1 MHLSWDTAIKT
12 ITQIPNLLLA
22 LMMLRLSFGGAPG
35 PFEFSVALERLCDL
49 IILIMHNNKWIPYK
63 LHRRNQHLVPP
74 PKFLDDSILFAEG
87 LELIVDIPVD
97 PRGTTD
103 VYIDDLVSLVVGV
116 EGTDNLVRCDH
127 APLLGIETVSRPLDP
142 EEPIPRKTMEA
153 MNKLESEGLL
163 EEIKTI
169 LGWEID
175 FSRLL
180 IKLPNNKFQIHCL
193 GCRNQKC

>member
-1 MHLSWDTAIKT
+1 MEPI
-12 ITQIPNLLLA
+12 QIH
-22 LMMLRLSFGGAPG
+22 G
-35 PFEFSVALERLCDL
+35 
-49 IILIMHNNKWIPYK
+49 
-63 LHRRNQHLVPP
+63 RNQHLVPP
-74 PKFLDDSILFAEG
+74 PKFLDDSIPFAKG

-97 PRGTTD
+97 PQGTTD
-103 VYIDDLVSLVVGV
+103 VYIDNLVSLVVNV
-116 EGTDNLVRCDH
+116 EGTDNLVRCDR
-127 APLLGIETVSRPLDP
+127 APLFGIETVLCPLDP
-142 EEPIPRKTMEA
+142 EEPIPCKTMEA